1 MFYEGTIK
9 VTKMDEKGN
18 DKEVKESF
26 IVENAELF
34 GEVEQKLLELYN
46 CECEVIAIK
55 RANIMEIVN
64 QPSED
69 RKIFKAKLISIFVD
83 DKGKEKE
90 TSYYVLLFAKDTEQA
105 IAIMKNYVEA
115 GLQDLGIKAIVET
128 KFLEVLK

>member
-26 IVENAELF
+26 IVENSELF

-46 CECEVIAIK
+46 GECEVIAIK

-64 QPSED
+64 QPFED
-69 RKIFKAKLISIFVD
+69 SKIFKAKLISIFVD

-105 IAIMKNYVEA
+105 IAIMKMYVES

>member
-34 GEVEQKLLELYN
+34 GEVEQRLLELYN
-46 CECEVIAIK
+46 GECEVIAIK

-64 QPSED
+64 QPYED
-69 RKIFKAKLISIFVD
+69 SKIFKAKLISIFVD

-90 TSYYVLLFAKDTEQA
+90 TSYYVLLFAKDAEQA
-105 IAIMKNYVEA
+105 ISIMKDYVKS
-115 GLQDLGIKAIVET
+115 GLQDLEIKAIVET
-128 KFLEVLK
+128 KFLEVLV

>member
-46 CECEVIAIK
+46 GECEVIAFK

-69 RKIFKAKLISIFVD
+69 SKIFKAKLISIFVD

-115 GLQDLGIKAIVET
+115 GLKDLGKKAIVET
-128 KFLEVLK
+128 KFLEVI

>member
-46 CECEVIAIK
+46 GECEVIAIK

-69 RKIFKAKLISIFVD
+69 SKIFKAKLISIFVD

-115 GLQDLGIKAIVET
+115 GLKDLGIKAIVET

>member
-9 VTKMDEKGN
+9 VTKVDEKGN
-18 DKEVKESF
+18 DKEAKESF
-26 IVENAELF
+26 IVENVELF

-46 CECEVIAIK
+46 GECEVIAIK

-64 QPSED
+64 QPSEGS
-69 RKIFKAKLISIFVD
+69 KIFKAKLISIFVD

-105 IAIMKNYVEA
+105 IAIMKMYVES

-128 KFLEVLK
+128 KFLEVI

>member
-34 GEVEQKLLELYN
+34 GEVEQKLLKLYN
-46 CECEVIAIK
+46 GECEVIAIK

-69 RKIFKAKLISIFVD
+69 SKIFKAKLISIFVD

-105 IAIMKNYVEA
+105 IAIMKMYVES

>member
-26 IVENAELF
+26 ILENVELF

-46 CECEVIAIK
+46 GECEVIAIK

-69 RKIFKAKLISIFVD
+69 SKIFKAKLISIFVD

-105 IAIMKNYVEA
+105 IAIMKMYVES

>member
-9 VTKMDEKGN
+9 VTKMDDKGI

-26 IVENAELF
+26 IVENVELF

-46 CECEVIAIK
+46 GECEVIAIK

-69 RKIFKAKLISIFVD
+69 SKIFKAKLISIFVD

-105 IAIMKNYVEA
+105 IAIMKMYVES
-115 GLQDLGIKAIVET
+115 GMQDLGIKAIVET
-128 KFLEVLK
+128 KFLEVI

>member
-26 IVENAELF
+26 IVENVELF

-46 CECEVIAIK
+46 GECEVIAIK

-64 QPSED
+64 QTSED
-69 RKIFKAKLISIFVD
+69 SKIFKAKLISIFVD

-90 TSYYVLLFAKDTEQA
+90 NSYYVLLFAKDTEQA

-128 KFLEVLK
+128 KFLEVI

>member
-46 CECEVIAIK
+46 GECEVIAIK
-55 RANIMEIVN
+55 HANIMEIVN
-64 QPSED
+64 QPFED
-69 RKIFKAKLISIFVD
+69 SKIFKAKLISIFVD

-105 IAIMKNYVEA
+105 ISIMKEYVKQ
-115 GLQDLGIKAIVET
+115 GLNDLEIKAIIET

>member
-26 IVENAELF
+26 IVENVELF

-46 CECEVIAIK
+46 GECEVIAIK

-69 RKIFKAKLISIFVD
+69 SRIFKAKLISIFVD

>member
-26 IVENAELF
+26 IVENVELF

-46 CECEVIAIK
+46 GECEVIAIK

-64 QPSED
+64 QPFED
-69 RKIFKAKLISIFVD
+69 SKIFKAKLISIFVD

-105 IAIMKNYVEA
+105 IAIMKMYVES
-115 GLQDLGIKAIVET
+115 GLQDLGIKSISET
-128 KFLEVLK
+128 KYLEVI

>member
-46 CECEVIAIK
+46 GECEVIAIK

-64 QPSED
+64 QTSED
-69 RKIFKAKLISIFVD
+69 SKIFKAKLISIFVD

>member
-9 VTKMDEKGN
+9 VTKIDDKGI

-26 IVENAELF
+26 IVENVELF

-46 CECEVIAIK
+46 GECEVIAIK

-69 RKIFKAKLISIFVD
+69 SKIFKAKLISIFVD

-105 IAIMKNYVEA
+105 IAIMKMYVES

-128 KFLEVLK
+128 KFLEVLE

>member
-9 VTKMDEKGN
+9 VTKMDDKGI

-26 IVENAELF
+26 IVENVELF

-46 CECEVIAIK
+46 GECEVIAIK

-69 RKIFKAKLISIFVD
+69 SKIFKAKLISIFVD

-128 KFLEVLK
+128 KFLEVI

>member
-26 IVENAELF
+26 IVENVELF
-34 GEVEQKLLELYN
+34 GEVEQKLLGLYN
-46 CECEVIAIK
+46 GECEVIAIK

-64 QPSED
+64 HPSED
-69 RKIFKAKLISIFVD
+69 SKIFKAKLISIFVD

-105 IAIMKNYVEA
+105 IAIMKMYVES

-128 KFLEVLK
+128 KFLEVI

>member
-9 VTKMDEKGN
+9 VTKMDDKGI

-26 IVENAELF
+26 IVENVELF

-46 CECEVIAIK
+46 GECEVIAIK

-69 RKIFKAKLISIFVD
+69 SKIFKAKLITTFVD
-83 DKGKEKE
+83 EKGKEKE
-90 TSYYVLLFAKDTEQA
+90 KPYYVLLFAKNIENA
-105 IAIMKNYVEA
+105 NSIMKEYVKS
-115 GLQDLGIKAIVET
+115 GLQDLEIKSISET
-128 KFLEVLK
+128 KYLEVLK

>member
-26 IVENAELF
+26 IVENVELF

-46 CECEVIAIK
+46 GECEVIAIK
-55 RANIMEIVN
+55 RSNIMEIVN

-69 RKIFKAKLISIFVD
+69 SKIFKAKLISIFVD

-105 IAIMKNYVEA
+105 IAIMKMYVES

-128 KFLEVLK
+128 KFLEVI